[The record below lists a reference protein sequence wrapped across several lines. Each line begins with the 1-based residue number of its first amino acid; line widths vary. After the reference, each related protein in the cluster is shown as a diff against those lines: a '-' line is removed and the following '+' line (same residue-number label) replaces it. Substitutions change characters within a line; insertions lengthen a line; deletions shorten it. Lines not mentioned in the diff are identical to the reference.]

1 MTRIAVVAH
10 YKPEPAEGMEVI
22 SKMLVDRTRLSGH
35 LVEVIEPARLS
46 LGLLRLVT
54 RPFDAVV
61 FTHGPGTGVVLLSAL
76 LRWVT
81 RSRIIWVA
89 TRPDLGDPMP
99 GWLTRRGTAHVV
111 IGNRMRADV
120 QNAAHDADFV
130 QQFIGIEPTRMGG
143 SGQDPWPEL
152 TATGRPIILHVGHLR
167 PNRGL
172 DLLARAK
179 RVLGDEAEVVVQGSP
194 TFQADP
200 QVVVDLEDAGVHV
213 RRDYVEAMGDL
224 YRAADLYVFPV
235 RPSAGGAIDLP
246 LGALEALACR
256 CPVLVTQFGALRQAL
271 EGTPGVT
278 FTSPD
283 RLVDDLVEL
292 VRIGRQHMHRPDG
305 LPPHLHADRLEER
318 FLQIVGT
325 H

>member
-10 YKPEPAEGMEVI
+10 YKPDPAEGMEVV
-22 SKMLVDRTRLSGH
+22 SKMLVDRTRLCGH
-35 LVEVIEPARLS
+35 LVGVIEPARMS
-46 LGLLRLVT
+46 MGLLRLVT

-61 FTHGPGTGVVLLSAL
+61 FTHGPGTGVVSLSAL

-89 TRPDLGDPMP
+89 TRPDLGSVPR
-99 GWLTRRGTAHVV
+99 WLTRRGTAHVV
-111 IGNRMRADV
+111 IGNRVRTDV
-120 QNAAHDADFV
+120 QKAAHDAQFV
-130 QQFIGIEPTRMGG
+130 QQFIGIDPTRTGG
-143 SGQDPWPEL
+143 TGQDPWPEL

-172 DLLARAK
+172 DLLAQAK
-179 RVLGDEAEVVVQGSP
+179 RALGDEAEVVVQGSP
-194 TFQADP
+194 TFQPDP
-200 QVVVDLEDAGVHV
+200 EVVADLEDAGVHV
-213 RRDYVEAMGDL
+213 RRDYVAAMGDL

-235 RPSAGGAIDLP
+235 RSSTGGAIDLP

-256 CPVLVTQFGALRQAL
+256 CPVLVTQFGALREAL
-271 EGTPGVT
+271 EGTQGVT

-283 RLVDDLVEL
+283 RLVADLVEI
-292 VRIGRQHMHRPDG
+292 VRVGRQHLRRPVG
-305 LPPHLHADRLEER
+305 LPAHLHADRLEER

-325 H
+325 N